1 MVDYSNIR
9 IPEDD
14 FERHNERRKDM
25 GLTWLEYVD
34 GAAPR
39 MQIDEDRLREIV
51 REEAREAIESVARA

>member
-51 REEAREAIESVARA
+51 REEAREAIEAVARA